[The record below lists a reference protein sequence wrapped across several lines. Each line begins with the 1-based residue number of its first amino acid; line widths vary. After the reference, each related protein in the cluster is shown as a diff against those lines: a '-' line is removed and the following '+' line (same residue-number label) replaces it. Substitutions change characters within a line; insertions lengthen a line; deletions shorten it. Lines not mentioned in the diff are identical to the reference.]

1 VSRYFCHDYE
11 ILMILIVLSLKYSDK
26 QDIVMDIKF
35 ENKEREWENEI

>member
-1 VSRYFCHDYE
+1 
-11 ILMILIVLSLKYSDK
+11 MILIVLSLKYSDK